1 LEEGKVMSEEYKI
14 LDGLFY
20 TEEHEWARVEEDGTV
35 TVGVTDYA
43 QKQLHEI
50 VYVELPEV
58 GTEVEQMTV
67 IGAVESVKAVSDMN
81 CPVSGTISET
91 NEDLLDSPELINED
105 PYGEGW
111 IAKLEP
117 SDLDGDK
124 VRLMDAESYKK
135 HVAEAAH

>member
-1 LEEGKVMSEEYKI
+1 MSEEYKI
-14 LDGLFY
+14 LDGLYY
-20 TEEHEWARVEEDGTV
+20 TEEHEWARLEDDGTV

-58 GTEVEQMTV
+58 DADVEQMSV

-81 CPVSGTISET
+81 CPIGGNIVEV
-91 NEDLLDSPELINED
+91 NEDLLDSPEMINED

-111 IAKLEP
+111 IAKITP

-124 VRLMDAESYKK
+124 VRLMDTEAYKK
-135 HVAEAAH
+135 HVAESEH